1 MNVVYR
7 STQVLVRKARPRFAE
22 EKCNKGGHA
31 SCHRDIT
38 SCCSFLKRSPTFLP
52 QKNNEIKQNNLK
64 SDHNV
69 WHVGKGDGIANGQLQ
84 QPPEPP
90 QQQPAQE
97 SVAVLYDYCP
107 PFSLHKCTRR
117 LTVST
122 STSTYTV
129 PASVASPNKS
139 IISMESYMTF
149 IPEVLF

>member
-1 MNVVYR
+1 M
-7 STQVLVRKARPRFAE
+7 
-22 EKCNKGGHA
+22 
-31 SCHRDIT
+31 
-38 SCCSFLKRSPTFLP
+38 
-52 QKNNEIKQNNLK
+52 
-64 SDHNV
+64 
-69 WHVGKGDGIANGQLQ
+69 ANGQLQ
-84 QPPEPP
+84 QPPQPA